1 MTDQGDAT
9 LRRRFITPE
18 GVDLGLTLATAG
30 ERAAAFMVD
39 AAIIVGGLIA
49 ATIALLIVGAWFG
62 GQTGQLA
69 IILWLIGFFIA
80 RNGYFILF
88 EMGARGATPGKRRA
102 GLRVVARNGGR
113 LTGDAVIARNL
124 MREIE
129 VYLPLSFLTYQTS
142 QGLAD
147 AATALFGLGWSG
159 IFLFFPLMNRDR
171 LRVGDLLAG
180 TWVVHA
186 PRTELDL
193 DLIGREAR
201 SRAGPAYH
209 FTDAQLDAYGVY
221 ELQTLED
228 VIRRGE
234 WATMQ
239 TVAETIRTKI
249 GWDGPAGD
257 VEFLHAYYAA
267 LRLKLERGLLFGR
280 RRVDKFDKK

>member
-1 MTDQGDAT
+1 MAEYRDPA

-18 GVDLGLTLATAG
+18 GVDLGLTLGSAG

-39 AAIIVGGLIA
+39 AAIIIGSLIV
-49 ATIALLIVGAWFG
+49 ATILLAIIGIWFG
-62 GQTGQLA
+62 GGTGQLA
-69 IILWLIGFFIA
+69 IILWLLGSFLA

-88 EMGARGATPGKRRA
+88 EMGARGATPGKRRM

-129 VYLPLSFLTYQTS
+129 IFLPLSFLFYQTS
-142 QGLAD
+142 EGLAD

-159 IFLFFPLMNRDR
+159 IFLFFPLMNKDR

-180 TWVVHA
+180 TWVVRA

-193 DLIGREAR
+193 DLIGHTAR
-201 SRAGPAYH
+201 SQARISYN
-209 FTDAQLDAYGVY
+209 FTDRQLDAYGVY

-228 VIRRGE
+228 VIRRGD

-249 GWDGPAGD
+249 GWTGPAGD
-257 VEFLHAYYAA
+257 VEFLNAYYAA
-267 LRLKLERGLLFGR
+267 LRMKLERGLLFGR
-280 RRVDKFDKK
+280 RRENKFDKR

>member
-1 MTDQGDAT
+1 MAEHADER

-18 GVDLGLTLATAG
+18 GVDLGLVLASAG
-30 ERAAAFMVD
+30 ERAAAFAID
-39 AAIIVGGLIA
+39 AAIITATFLL
-49 ATIALLIVGAWFG
+49 ATILLLVIGTWFG
-62 GQTGQLA
+62 GNTGQIA
-69 IILWLIGFFIA
+69 IILWLLGLFVA

-88 EMGARGATPGKRRA
+88 EMGPRGATPGKRRS

-129 VYLPLSFLTYQTS
+129 LFLPLSFWFYQAHE
-142 QGLAD
+142 GVAD

-180 TWVVHA
+180 TWVVRA
-186 PRTELDL
+186 PKTELDL
-193 DLIGREAR
+193 DLIRIAAR
-201 SRAGPAYH
+201 PRRGPAYS

-228 VIRRGE
+228 VLRAND
-234 WATMQ
+234 WATIQ
-239 TVAETIRTKI
+239 TVAEAIRTRI
-249 GWDGPAGD
+249 GWQAPGGD
-257 VEFLHAYYAA
+257 SEFLNAYYTA
-267 LRLKLERGLLFGR
+267 LRLRLERNLLFGR
-280 RRVDKFDKK
+280 RRENKFDRR